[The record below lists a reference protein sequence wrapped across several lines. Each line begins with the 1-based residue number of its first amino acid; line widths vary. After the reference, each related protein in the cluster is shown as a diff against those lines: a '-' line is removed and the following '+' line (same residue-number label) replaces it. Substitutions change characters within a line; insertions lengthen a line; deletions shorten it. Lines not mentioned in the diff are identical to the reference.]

1 MSLISSL
8 ATVFMNIGS
17 MLGFYEKIKDNEV
30 FKGNYSFLLPILK
43 VIDEAMIPILIC
55 VIAAGTIYAV
65 VLGINLAK
73 AESSDKREEAK
84 KRLINAIV
92 GFGVIIVL
100 LVVMYVLAANIDKIV
115 SIADDAVTNQGD
127 NAGGFFRSLLG

>member
-8 ATVFMNIGS
+8 AMVIM
-17 MLGFYEKIKDNEV
+17 GFYESVEDLFAED
-30 FKGNYSFLLPILK
+30 GELARYQFLKPILK

-65 VLGINLAK
+65 ILGINLAK

-92 GFGVIIVL
+92 GFGIIIVL
-100 LVVMYVLAANIDKIV
+100 IVVMYALAANIKNIV
-115 SIADDAVTNQGD
+115 GIADDAVSSTEGS
-127 NAGGFFRSLLG
+127 FFRMLLK

>member
-8 ATVFMNIGS
+8 AMVVM
-17 MLGFYEKIKDNEV
+17 GFYQNVESL
-30 FKGNYSFLLPILK
+30 FKEDGELARYAFLKPILK

-65 VLGINLAK
+65 ILGINLAK

-92 GFGVIIVL
+92 GFGIIIVL
-100 LVVMYVLAANIDKIV
+100 IVVMYALAANIHNIV
-115 SIADDAVTNQGD
+115 GIADDAVNDTNGS
-127 NAGGFFRSLLG
+127 FFRMLIK